1 MNYRALED
9 LIGILVKKSGYKI
22 TDLRVLEDTDYLV
35 SRKNYLTEEID
46 SIKSKLDTHDYID
59 KDKKIKDEEE
69 KKYLTETLNNLKNQ
83 KSELELKLN
92 DKTLKC
98 KVKAKTTGDIEVITK
113 ELNSVEELI
122 EVVNY
127 KLDNL
132 SYTDDSDKSKDE
144 VYLNT
149 LERELSLVNEA
160 LDNKEKN
167 SILIGTELLSAFKN
181 NRSLAE
187 VKDLL
192 DTLTERAKNN
202 YERTLDE
209 IKGSNIFE
217 LIDLYNNKKNDI
229 TNVLEKNNYSS
240 DEIKESLFEKTKYH
254 NKRIETF
261 KSTITGI
268 EKRKEELNTLIDESK
283 NLFLST
289 RIERLKKEEKLK
301 TLEELLFNESN
312 LNNLES
318 EYASIINLLN
328 DEINS
333 DKFLENKYELDIENF
348 NEELRNLDINYNN
361 LHNEIIKEERS
372 LEILNDR
379 IQNDG
384 VDTLSKFEDKIK
396 QLEYTNRINSLYNEQ
411 QYLYVNVDVIKE
423 EIESIWSRGDDTQTN
438 KVPKI
443 KEELVKTSMYDED
456 EEETKESSSIE
467 TQETSSEEPVEIENT
482 TEEKVNSSE
491 EQETKEENTDD
502 DFLEDIDY
510 FE

>member
-22 TDLRVLEDTDYLV
+22 TDLRVLEDTDYLA

-98 KVKAKTTGDIEVITK
+98 KVKAKTTGEIEVITK

-127 KLDNL
+127 KLESQ
-132 SYTDDSDKSKDE
+132 SYMDDSDKSKDE

-149 LERELSLVNEA
+149 LERELSLINEA

-181 NRSLAE
+181 NRTLVE

-192 DTLTERAKNN
+192 DTLTERAKSN
-202 YERTLDE
+202 YERTLEE

-217 LIDLYNNKKNDI
+217 LIDVYNNKKNDVTSI
-229 TNVLEKNNYSS
+229 LEKNNYSS

-301 TLEELLFNESN
+301 CLEELLFNESN

-423 EIESIWSRGDDTQTN
+423 EIESIWSRGDDTQTS
-438 KVPKI
+438 KSPKI

-456 EEETKESSSIE
+456 EEETKESSSVE
-467 TQETSSEEPVEIENT
+467 AQETSGEEPVKIENT
-482 TEEKVNSSE
+482 TDEEVNTNE
-491 EQETKEENTDD
+491 EQEVIEEKTDD

>member
-149 LERELSLVNEA
+149 LERELSLINEA

-181 NRSLAE
+181 NRSLVE

-289 RIERLKKEEKLK
+289 RIERLKKGEKLK

>member
-22 TDLRVLEDTDYLV
+22 TDLRVLEDTDYLE

-181 NRSLAE
+181 NRSLVE

-423 EIESIWSRGDDTQTN
+423 EIESIWSRGDDTQTS
-438 KVPKI
+438 KAPKI

-456 EEETKESSSIE
+456 EEETKESSSVE
-467 TQETSSEEPVEIENT
+467 AQETSSEEPVEIENT
-482 TEEKVNSSE
+482 TEVKVNSSE
-491 EQETKEENTDD
+491 EQEIKEENTDD

>member
-22 TDLRVLEDTDYLV
+22 TDLRVLEDTDYLE

>member
-181 NRSLAE
+181 NRTLVE

-438 KVPKI
+438 KAPKI

-456 EEETKESSSIE
+456 EEETKESSSVE

-491 EQETKEENTDD
+491 VQETKEENTDD

>member
-22 TDLRVLEDTDYLV
+22 TDLRVLEDTDYLA

-98 KVKAKTTGDIEVITK
+98 KVKAKTTGEIEVITK

-127 KLDNL
+127 KLESL
-132 SYTDDSDKSKDE
+132 SYMDDSDKSKDE

-149 LERELSLVNEA
+149 LERELSLINEA

-181 NRSLAE
+181 NRTLVE

-192 DTLTERAKNN
+192 DTLTERAKSN
-202 YERTLDE
+202 YERTLEE

-217 LIDLYNNKKNDI
+217 LIDEYNNKKNDVTSI
-229 TNVLEKNNYSS
+229 LEKNNYSS

-301 TLEELLFNESN
+301 CLEELLFNESN

-379 IQNDG
+379 IQNDW

-411 QYLYVNVDVIKE
+411 QYLYVKVDVIKE
-423 EIESIWSRGDDTQTN
+423 EIESIWSRGDDTQTS
-438 KVPKI
+438 KAPKI

-456 EEETKESSSIE
+456 DEETKESSSVE
-467 TQETSSEEPVEIENT
+467 AQETSSEEPVKIENT
-482 TEEKVNSSE
+482 TDEEVNTNE
-491 EQETKEENTDD
+491 EQEVIEEKTDD

>member
-181 NRSLAE
+181 NRTLVE

-192 DTLTERAKNN
+192 DTLTERAKSN

>member
-22 TDLRVLEDTDYLV
+22 TDLRVLEDTDYLEL
-35 SRKNYLTEEID
+35 RKNYLTEEID

-456 EEETKESSSIE
+456 EEETKESSSVE
-467 TQETSSEEPVEIENT
+467 AQETSSEEPVEIENT

>member
-22 TDLRVLEDTDYLV
+22 TDLRVLEDTDYLEL
-35 SRKNYLTEEID
+35 RKNYLTEEID

-268 EKRKEELNTLIDESK
+268 EKRKEELSVLIEESN
-283 NLFLST
+283 NLFEKT

-301 TLEELLFNESN
+301 TLEEL
-312 LNNLES
+312 
-318 EYASIINLLN
+318 
-328 DEINS
+328 
-333 DKFLENKYELDIENF
+333 
-348 NEELRNLDINYNN
+348 
-361 LHNEIIKEERS
+361 
-372 LEILNDR
+372 
-379 IQNDG
+379 
-384 VDTLSKFEDKIK
+384 
-396 QLEYTNRINSLYNEQ
+396 
-411 QYLYVNVDVIKE
+411 
-423 EIESIWSRGDDTQTN
+423 
-438 KVPKI
+438 
-443 KEELVKTSMYDED
+443 
-456 EEETKESSSIE
+456 
-467 TQETSSEEPVEIENT
+467 
-482 TEEKVNSSE
+482 
-491 EQETKEENTDD
+491 
-502 DFLEDIDY
+502 
-510 FE
+510 

>member
-149 LERELSLVNEA
+149 LERELSLINEA

-167 SILIGTELLSAFKN
+167 SILLGTELLSAFKN
-181 NRSLAE
+181 NRTLVE

-423 EIESIWSRGDDTQTN
+423 EIESIWSRGDDTQTS

-491 EQETKEENTDD
+491 VQEIKEENTDD

>member
-22 TDLRVLEDTDYLV
+22 TDLRVLEDTDYLEL
-35 SRKNYLTEEID
+35 RKNYLTEEID

-181 NRSLAE
+181 NRSLVE

>member
-22 TDLRVLEDTDYLV
+22 TDLRVLEDTDYLEL
-35 SRKNYLTEEID
+35 RKNYLTEEID

-491 EQETKEENTDD
+491 VQETKEENTDD

>member
-22 TDLRVLEDTDYLV
+22 TDLRVLEDTDYLEL
-35 SRKNYLTEEID
+35 RKNYLTEEID

>member
-9 LIGILVKKSGYKI
+9 LIGILVKKSGYKLS
-22 TDLRVLEDTDYLV
+22 DLKVLEDKDYLLE
-35 SRKNYLTEEID
+35 RKEYLTNECDKLRSKIEED
-46 SIKSKLDTHDYID
+46 KYVD
-59 KDKKIKDEEE
+59 KDKKTKLEEE
-69 KKYLTETLNNLKNQ
+69 KKYLEDTLSSLQNDSANL
-83 KSELELKLN
+83 SSKLN

-181 NRSLAE
+181 NRSLVE

-423 EIESIWSRGDDTQTN
+423 EIESIWSRGDDTQTS
-438 KVPKI
+438 KAPKI

-456 EEETKESSSIE
+456 EEETKESSSVE
-467 TQETSSEEPVEIENT
+467 AQETSSEEPVEIENT

>member
-491 EQETKEENTDD
+491 VQETKEENTDD

>member
-22 TDLRVLEDTDYLV
+22 TDLRVLEDTDYLA

-98 KVKAKTTGDIEVITK
+98 KVKAKTTGEIEVITK

-127 KLDNL
+127 KLESQ
-132 SYTDDSDKSKDE
+132 SYMDDSDKSKDE

-149 LERELSLVNEA
+149 LERELSLINEA

-181 NRSLAE
+181 NRTLVE

-192 DTLTERAKNN
+192 DTLTERAKSN
-202 YERTLDE
+202 YERTLEE

-217 LIDLYNNKKNDI
+217 LIDEYNNKKNDVTSI
-229 TNVLEKNNYSS
+229 LEKNNYSS

-301 TLEELLFNESN
+301 CLEELLFNESN

-423 EIESIWSRGDDTQTN
+423 EIESIWSRGDDTQTS
-438 KVPKI
+438 KSPKI

-456 EEETKESSSIE
+456 DEETKESSSVE
-467 TQETSSEEPVEIENT
+467 AQETSSEEPVKIENT
-482 TEEKVNSSE
+482 TDEEVNTNE
-491 EQETKEENTDD
+491 EQEVIEEKTDD

>member
-181 NRSLAE
+181 NRTLVE

-491 EQETKEENTDD
+491 VQENKEENTDD

>member
-22 TDLRVLEDTDYLV
+22 TDLRVLEDTDYLE

-192 DTLTERAKNN
+192 DTLTERANNN

>member
-181 NRSLAE
+181 NRTLVE

-261 KSTITGI
+261 KITITGI

>member
-22 TDLRVLEDTDYLV
+22 TDLRVLEDTDYLEL
-35 SRKNYLTEEID
+35 RKNYLTEEID

-149 LERELSLVNEA
+149 LERELSLINEA

-181 NRSLAE
+181 NRSLVE

-423 EIESIWSRGDDTQTN
+423 EIESIWSRGDDTQTS
-438 KVPKI
+438 KAPKI

-456 EEETKESSSIE
+456 EEETKESSSVE

-491 EQETKEENTDD
+491 EQKAKEENTDD

>member
-149 LERELSLVNEA
+149 LERELSLINEA

-167 SILIGTELLSAFKN
+167 AILLGTELLSAFKN
-181 NRSLAE
+181 NRTLVE

>member
-98 KVKAKTTGDIEVITK
+98 KVKAKTTGEIEVITK

-127 KLDNL
+127 KLESL
-132 SYTDDSDKSKDE
+132 SYMDDSDKSKDE

-149 LERELSLVNEA
+149 LERELSLINEA

-181 NRSLAE
+181 NRTLVE

-192 DTLTERAKNN
+192 DTLTERAKSN
-202 YERTLDE
+202 YERTLEE

-217 LIDLYNNKKNDI
+217 LIDAYNNKKNDVTSI
-229 TNVLEKNNYSS
+229 LEKNNYSS

-301 TLEELLFNESN
+301 CLEELLFNESN

>member
-22 TDLRVLEDTDYLV
+22 TDLRVLEDTDYLEL
-35 SRKNYLTEEID
+35 RKNYLTEEID

-456 EEETKESSSIE
+456 EEETKESSSVE